1 MVKAGKAYATATED
15 MDALTF
21 GMWIA
26 EQSILNVLGTEI
38 LVRGFNNKKEP
49 ILEISFNQMLKE
61 LDMPYEQFIDLCILC
76 GCDYTQTIDGNSIIM
91 RNKNNFF

>member
-1 MVKAGKAYATATED
+1 MKAGKAYATATED

-21 GMWIA
+21 GKLKVR
-26 EQSILNVLGTEI
+26 ELVGSNFLGTEI

-76 GCDYTQTIDGNSIIM
+76 GCDYTEAIEGKPMNYREIC
-91 RNKNNFF
+91 